1 MNFGCVIPNRGNP
14 LFTPE
19 EMKTQ
24 VVKAEEMGF
33 EHAWFSDHVILPNT
47 VAPRYPYSATGVP
60 RFTVEQP
67 YSDPLTVMAF
77 MAGATSRIKFGTG
90 VLVIPYRPAVLAAK
104 IISTI
109 DYFSGGRVILGIGVG
124 WMEEEFVALGLDT
137 FRQRGKVTDEFIRV
151 FRELWSNED
160 PEYDGDYVKFSDLK
174 FYPKPAQ
181 KPGVPIWVGGNTP
194 PAIRRAARLG
204 DGWIPIGARPPDL
217 FPPDELAKKIGE
229 LRDLTEKAGRPRDD
243 VELAFS
249 CEVDYERKGNG
260 ERWPLTGTPQEIA
273 DDLKRYHEI
282 GVRHYRMG
290 FPGDTLQA
298 KLDNMERF
306 ANEVRPKL
314 AA

>member
-151 FRELWSNED
+151 FRELWSNDD
-160 PEYDGDYVKFSDLK
+160 P
-174 FYPKPAQ
+174 
-181 KPGVPIWVGGNTP
+181 
-194 PAIRRAARLG
+194 
-204 DGWIPIGARPPDL
+204 
-217 FPPDELAKKIGE
+217 
-229 LRDLTEKAGRPRDD
+229 
-243 VELAFS
+243 
-249 CEVDYERKGNG
+249 
-260 ERWPLTGTPQEIA
+260 
-273 DDLKRYHEI
+273 
-282 GVRHYRMG
+282 
-290 FPGDTLQA
+290 
-298 KLDNMERF
+298 
-306 ANEVRPKL
+306 
-314 AA
+314 